1 MPTGHLLRHAA
12 TIAERRAV
20 TTAARQHGATR
31 HTTAE
36 VLRGALH
43 TAAAARPEAAAEAA
57 APVAVEAEVLVAA
70 VEAVADKFCRFTPAE
85 QNRSNHKIMLSE
97 PGNYVSQTTKLCF
110 PNRESMFS

>member
-1 MPTGHLLRHAA
+1 MPTSHLLRHAA
-12 TIAERRAV
+12 T
-20 TTAARQHGATR
+20 TTARHAATTAERQHGATR
-31 HTTAE
+31 RTTAE

-57 APVAVEAEVLVAA
+57 APVAVEAEVLVEA
-70 VEAVADKFCRFTPAE
+70 VEAVAGKFCRFTPAE

-97 PGNYVSQTTKLCF
+97 PGNYISPTTKLCF